1 MAVLLFPAQGHFVLL
16 QLPRGSIEPL
26 AGPGESDR
34 NTPGL
39 VQRRFSAHRTL
50 LLPPKGFIKRLP
62 PAASPQP
69 GRPWRS
75 SGREAGR
82 TGRSPQG
89 QPRDALHRGT
99 EARASGAAGG
109 ARGAGAGGEGT
120 RRARPEQRR
129 GRWIPQV
136 DPAPQGPPS
145 LGASSASGGGG
156 CRGVKGRTRPRVEPG
171 WAWASIKNKQTKIE
185 VKKP

>member
-1 MAVLLFPAQGHFVLL
+1 MFCFSSQGAALNRL
-16 QLPRGSIEPL
+16 QALGKVIETP
-26 AGPGESDR
+26 
-34 NTPGL
+34 PGL

-62 PAASPQP
+62 PAAAPQP
-69 GRPWRS
+69 GPPWRS

-120 RRARPEQRR
+120 RRARLEQRR

-145 LGASSASGGGG
+145 FGASSASGGGG

-185 VKKP
+185 AKKP